1 MANYR
6 KSSNAVSITKFES
19 SMLIY
24 ESSEFNGEKQARV
37 IQTFDF
43 RANGVK
49 HNLTLASVPY
59 GQQLSD
65 EIAKIHIRGIMT
77 NQSMFYTAM
86 KSPKSPYNVKVNAV
100 SAYRGIT
107 TIHLL
112 WDREIKE

>member
-77 NQSMFYTAM
+77 
-86 KSPKSPYNVKVNAV
+86 KSPYNVKVNAV